1 MSRAQ
6 RDKTFQETIP
16 FCKDKEKSLA
26 VIQIQEEV
34 WGKLNNLNPYLAAMK
49 SFMFQNRS

>member
-1 MSRAQ
+1 MSWAQ

-16 FCKDKEKSLA
+16 FCKDKEKSRS

-34 WGKLNNLNPYLAAMK
+34 WGKLNNLNPYVAAMK
-49 SFMFQNRS
+49 SFSFQNRS

>member
-1 MSRAQ
+1 MSWAQ

-16 FCKDKEKSLA
+16 FGKDKEKSLL

-49 SFMFQNRS
+49 SFTFQNRS